1 LSGDRSSQTGIIE
14 EVLPNGMFRVRL
26 EDGRKVRVGLSAPA
40 RHSLVRLIAGSS
52 VEVKLSPY
60 DPSRGH
66 ITKQL

>member
-1 LSGDRSSQTGIIE
+1 LSNERSSQTGIIE

-60 DPSRGH
+60 DPGRGH